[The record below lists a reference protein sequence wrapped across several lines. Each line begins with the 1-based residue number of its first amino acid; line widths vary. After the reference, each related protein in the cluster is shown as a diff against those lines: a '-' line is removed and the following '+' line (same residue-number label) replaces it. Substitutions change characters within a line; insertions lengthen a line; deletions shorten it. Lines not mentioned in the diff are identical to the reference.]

1 MIGKT
6 ISHYK
11 ILTINV
17 GVNHG
22 YLLNFLRAM
31 PVWQKFVYVLGT
43 LIFCWLLEG
52 NYPLFQFD
60 YQKWKH
66 GGANLTFFLGVGIIN
81 LIFGIATVGVFKWV
95 QQNEIG
101 ILFIVDLPIW
111 AELLITLLLLE
122 LVAQYFVHYLMHRIK
137 WMWKLHMVH
146 HSDTKVDATTGT
158 RHHPGDYILRELFA
172 LVAIILIGAP
182 IAFYLTY
189 RIFSIFFTYTT
200 HANITMPRWLDK
212 SLSWVFITP
221 NMHKFHHHF
230 EIPWTD
236 TNFGNIFSIW
246 DRIFGTMVYDDPK
259 KVRYGL
265 DFLDGTPDENIL
277 FLLKMPFDKN
287 ISRD

>member
-1 MIGKT
+1 MDT
-6 ISHYK
+6 
-11 ILTINV
+11 
-17 GVNHG
+17 
-22 YLLNFLRAM
+22 FLIFFEQM
-31 PVWQKFVYVLGT
+31 PVWQKLVCVLGCLT
-43 LIFCWLLEG
+43 FCWLLEG

-81 LIFGIATVGVFKWV
+81 LIFGIATVGVFEWV

-101 ILFIVDLPIW
+101 ILFIIGLPIW

-137 WMWKLHMVH
+137 WMWRLHMVH

-200 HANITMPRWLDK
+200 HANITMPNWLDK
-212 SLSWVFITP
+212 SLSWIFITP